1 MSGSNEEWNWE
12 DEWDEDMEGEGDDEL
27 IFYTNK
33 TTGDIKLYDDD
44 PVGPPKQDYVSP
56 SATAS
61 NEDWK
66 WQDEWDEDIEGEG
79 DDELIFYKN
88 KKTGDIKFE
97 DDEPV
102 GPPTKGYVSPEFIP
116 SAAAASNDPDDQI
129 TEWFRLLNGTWKN
142 LNNGTTQQKKPKT
155 TWHKA
160 KDESG
165 KIYYYDES
173 EEPIKNVDK
182 IPDLFSDDGTNLGP
196 SEDNVILDYNPSSIS
211 AEQVEKYKYALGL
224 ADQDDLPFPL
234 PKLDEIDLKTY
245 NIHYTKGIYADVTK
259 FNEKV
264 NTLKEKIKGKRTS
277 HPNIIAANQVI
288 DYYNQLV
295 RTIQKEKKYIY
306 FPHIEFTARGCFL
319 IAQDDSEQ
327 RLDESDPIIY
337 KVIAYT
343 QPTFDKE
350 LEGTTFSSP
359 EDKATYDAGDP
370 EYKFYYAIKF
380 ESCIGECGIIQ
391 LHYLLI
397 KNIMTETDPAINTSA
412 TKDHDMF
419 KADLTQFNSILI
431 INSGKNSIDQVI
443 DPDPDVLKYVDEF
456 EKSKVPVTKLD
467 AVIKEDD
474 KFSVIFDNNYRRN
487 VLEMIFFFSDVR
499 NENIDN
505 IKEIK
510 PDLNAFAENLVA
522 VIDKHSRS
530 NLNEYP
536 QINKAAKNYMT
547 GGGKKPKKLRMF
559 LDRLKRMYNRYVR
572 RNNKRSKKKRPVKK
586 NTRRKKKNGNKK
598 SKKN

>member
-1 MSGSNEEWNWE
+1 MSGSN
-12 DEWDEDMEGEGDDEL
+12 
-27 IFYTNK
+27 K
-33 TTGDIKLYDDD
+33 
-44 PVGPPKQDYVSP
+44 
-56 SATAS
+56 
-61 NEDWK
+61 DWK
-66 WQDEWDEDIEGEG
+66 WEDDWEEDIEGDG
-79 DDELIFYKN
+79 DDALIFYRN
-88 KKTGDIKFE
+88 KKTGDIKYDE
-97 DDEPV
+97 EEPV
-102 GPPTKGYVSPEFIP
+102 GPPTKGYVIPGSIP
-116 SAAAASNDPDDQI
+116 SAAASNEPDDQI
-129 TEWFRLLNGTWKN
+129 TEWLHLLDGNWKN
-142 LNNGTTQQKKPKT
+142 LKDGTTSKEKPNT
-155 TWHKA
+155 SWHKA
-160 KDESG
+160 KEESG

-173 EEPIKNVDK
+173 EESIKNVDK
-182 IPDLFSDDGTNLGP
+182 IPDVFGENGINYGP
-196 SEDNVILDYNPSSIS
+196 IESNVILDYNPSSIS
-211 AEQVEKYKYALGL
+211 TEQVEKYKYALEL
-224 ADQDDLPFPL
+224 ADKDDLPFPL
-234 PKLDEIDLKTY
+234 PTLEENDLKTY

-295 RTIQKEKKYIY
+295 QTIKKEKKYIY

-319 IAQDDSEQ
+319 IAQDDSD
-327 RLDESDPIIY
+327 LFPDEAAPIKY

-359 EDKATYDAGDP
+359 EDKDTYDTGDP
-370 EYKFYYAIKF
+370 EYKFYYTIKF

-412 TKDHDMF
+412 TKDHAMF

-431 INSGKNSIDQVI
+431 INSGKNSNGQII
-443 DPDPDVLKYVDEF
+443 NPDPDVLKYVDEF
-456 EKSKVPVTKLD
+456 EKAKVPVTKLD

-530 NLNEYP
+530 KLNEYP

-547 GGGKKPKKLRMF
+547 GGGKKPKKIRMF

-586 NTRRKKKNGNKK
+586 NTRRKRKNGNKK